1 MQSPQKDCEQ
11 DTLATLRHEAGYS
24 GCGFVSGLL
33 THCDILWEKFT
44 KTIVTGS
51 QIICAKVCYI
61 VPHTYVF
68 MIMVFKVYTHLPRV
82 QQNKNIIYEDLMMN
96 YS

>member
-44 KTIVTGS
+44 KTIVTDVDLRS
-51 QIICAKVCYI
+51 
-61 VPHTYVF
+61 YVLRYVTSYPIH
-68 MIMVFKVYTHLPRV
+68 MSL
-82 QQNKNIIYEDLMMN
+82 
-96 YS
+96 